1 MCYNISYKNKMVGFV
16 KIFITQWALDSYLNL
31 KHDQLFSEEYY
42 KGALRPDVLRLK
54 NYPDDPKFDIGKFWS
69 PAKLNKSIIQNGYK
83 MKWHQVGNGKVQ
95 LRLPV
100 CLSGD
105 AYLCEA
111 YVKRDEKLERRKLA
125 KFKTHIQLIEE
136 GRFSI
141 CGELS

>member
-1 MCYNISYKNKMVGFV
+1 M
-16 KIFITQWALDSYLNL
+16 KIGITQWALDSYLNL
-31 KHDQLFSEEYY
+31 KHEQLFSKDYY
-42 KGALRPDVLRLK
+42 REVLRPDVLRLK
-54 NYPDDPKFDIGKFWS
+54 QYPDDPKFDLGKFWS
-69 PAKLNKSIIQNGYK
+69 PAKLNKKVIQHGYK

-100 CLSGD
+100 
-105 AYLCEA
+105 AITNNEAHLCEA